1 MTPTGLL
8 ALALVAAAPTAQAQA
23 TSTAPI
29 SIPPSSAID
38 AVNRLA
44 AQAGVD
50 VVMAVDLSGQRSAG
64 LRGRLSA
71 VQAFDRL
78 LRPLGARA
86 VPLGRGVYRIE
97 AAPAVAPARRVP
109 IKPARAASDT
119 PTQLDEVIVT
129 APVHR
134 GGLDGANGR
143 SPVDP
148 GALER
153 LAGAGSSEAIADLSP
168 TVDSTRQGSGRNKL
182 FVRGL
187 ADSAFSGPLQAT
199 VGQYLGDLRLT
210 YGSPDP
216 DLALIDIRRVEVFEG
231 PQGSRFGSGSIG
243 GIVRITPEPPN
254 REATSG
260 SLVMGG
266 SATRGGGAG
275 ADAAVVVNRPLHDR
289 IGWRVVAYGRRD
301 GGFIANP
308 VRGEDDADGVDT
320 VGARTALRFTGDTW
334 TVDGLALIQTTHA
347 DDAQLVRDAR
357 HLETASPI
365 AQPYDSRLGLLGLS
379 ASRRFGGVRLTSASS
394 LSRQVLNER
403 FDATVAGSEGDA
415 VVDRRQR
422 TTAFST
428 EVRIETDPDAAW
440 AWNGG
445 AALAAGDT
453 IALRQRRPLDPANGV
468 AWGVDLRR
476 HFTEAALF
484 GEAIARPSDTLSFA
498 LGGRLSFVRI
508 VNRIE
513 SMRLPGAG
521 RTLDPEGFDTRFT
534 PTIDVRWTSPFG
546 VQAFG
551 RFEQGVRPGGVS
563 EADSGLERYDPD
575 RVSLVET
582 GLRTRPGQGNWSAE
596 ASLGYL
602 DWRDIQADTVT
613 IGGDLVTANI
623 GDGVVRFVQ
632 LKAAWR
638 ASDRVHLSGGAFANH
653 SRVDLKGLGTIGVDG
668 GVIPNVAPFGAQFS
682 LDYGPVSLAG
692 LPLSLGADFR
702 YVGRSW
708 LGLGP
713 GLDTP
718 QGDYLRADL
727 SARLGDD
734 RRAVVLRVSN
744 PLDVRATRFGLGSP
758 YQLFDPHVAPVRP
771 LTIRLGFETAF

>member
-1 MTPTGLL
+1 VTPLGSLSLT
-8 ALALVAAAPTAQAQA
+8 VIAAASPVQAQA
-23 TSTAPI
+23 TATQTVSV
-29 SIPPSSAID
+29 PPSAAIE

-50 VVMAVDLSGQRSAG
+50 VVLAVDLSGQRTRG
-64 LRGRLSA
+64 LRGRFSTPE
-71 VQAFDRL
+71 AFDRL

-86 VPLGRGVYRIE
+86 VSLGRGVYRVE
-97 AAPAVAPARRVP
+97 AAPVP
-109 IKPARAASDT
+109 PPPRRAAAPPAGPEV
-119 PTQLDEVIVT
+119 PTTLDDVIVT

-143 SPVDP
+143 SPVDA
-148 GALER
+148 GALQR

-231 PQGSRFGSGSIG
+231 PQGGRFGSGSIG
-243 GIVRITPEPPN
+243 GVVRITPEPPDLSG
-254 REATSG
+254 TSG
-260 SLVMGG
+260 SLAIGG
-266 SATRGGGAG
+266 SSTRGGAAG
-275 ADAAVVVNRPLHDR
+275 ADAAIVVNRALGDTV
-289 IGWRVVAYGRRD
+289 GLRVVAYGRRE

-308 VRGEDDADGVDT
+308 VRGEANADGVDT
-320 VGARTALRFTGDTW
+320 VGARTALRIVGDLW
-334 TVDGLALIQTTHA
+334 TIDGVALVQNTRA
-347 DDAQLVRDAR
+347 DDAQLVPDSQT
-357 HLETASPI
+357 LETASPI
-365 AQPYDSRLGLLGLS
+365 AQPYESSLGLVGLS
-379 ASRRFGGVRLTSASS
+379 ASRRFGPLRLTSATS
-394 LSRQVLNER
+394 LSRQRLDEQ
-403 FDATVAGSEGDA
+403 FDATVAGPDGDA
-415 VVDRRQR
+415 VVNRRQT

-428 EVRIETDPDAAW
+428 EARIETDPDARW

-445 AALAAGDT
+445 AALATGDT
-453 IALRQRRPLDPANGV
+453 RAVRRRRPLDPAHGA

-484 GEAIARPSDTLSFA
+484 GEGIARPSDTFSIA
-498 LGGRLSFVRI
+498 LGGRLALVRI

-513 SMRLPGAG
+513 ASLPASGQA
-521 RTLDPEGFDTRFT
+521 LDPQGFDTRFA
-534 PTIDVRWTSPFG
+534 PTLDVRWTSPFG
-546 VQAFG
+546 VQVFG
-551 RFEQGVRPGGVS
+551 RFEQGVRPAGVS
-563 EADSGLERYDPD
+563 ETEGALERYDPD
-575 RVSLVET
+575 RVSLVEA
-582 GLRTRPGQGNWSAE
+582 GVRSPSGPARWSAE
-596 ASLGYL
+596 ASVGYL

-638 ASDRVHLSGGAFANH
+638 ASDRLHLSGGAFANH
-653 SRVDLKGLGTIGVDG
+653 SRVDLAGVGAIGVDG
-668 GVIPNVAPFGAQFS
+668 GVIPNVAPFGGQLS
-682 LDYGPVSLAG
+682 LDYGPVSLGG
-692 LPLSLGADFR
+692 LPLSFGADLR
-702 YVGRSW
+702 YVGRSQ

-718 QGDYLRADL
+718 QGDYLRTEL
-727 SARLGDD
+727 SARLGDA
-734 RRAVVLRVSN
+734 RRALVLRVSN
-744 PLDVRATRFGLGSP
+744 PFDVRATRFGLGSP
-758 YQLFDPHVAPVRP
+758 YQLFDPHVAPLRP

>member
-1 MTPTGLL
+1 VTPAGLL
-8 ALALVAAAPTAQAQA
+8 TLALVAAAPTAQAQA

-29 SIPPSSAID
+29 SVPPSSAID

-64 LRGRLSA
+64 LRGRLSV

-109 IKPARAASDT
+109 IKPRSAASEA

-143 SPVDP
+143 SPVDA

-243 GIVRITPEPPN
+243 GVVRITPEPPN
-254 REATSG
+254 PEAASG
-260 SLVMGG
+260 SFVIGG

-275 ADAAVVVNRPLHDR
+275 ADAAVVVNRPLNDR
-289 IGWRVVAYGRRD
+289 IGWRVVAYGRRE
-301 GGFIANP
+301 GGFINSP

-320 VGARTALRFTGDTW
+320 VGARTALRITGGAW
-334 TVDGLALIQTTHA
+334 TVDGLALVQTTHA
-347 DDAQLVRDAR
+347 DDAQLVPDAR
-357 HLETASPI
+357 HLETAGPI
-365 AQPYDSRLGLLGLS
+365 AQPYESSLALLGLS
-379 ASRRFGGVRLTSASS
+379 ASRRSGGFRLTSATS
-394 LSRQVLNER
+394 LSRQVLDER
-403 FDATVAGSEGDA
+403 FDATVAGPDGDA
-415 VVDRRQR
+415 VVDRRQ
-422 TTAFST
+422 TTEAFST
-428 EVRIETDPDAAW
+428 EVRIESDPDALW

-445 AALAAGDT
+445 AALATGDT
-453 IALRQRRPLDPANGV
+453 KARRQRRPLDPANG
-468 AWGVDLRR
+468 ATWGVDLSR

-484 GEAIARPSDTLSFA
+484 GEVIAKPSDTLAFA
-498 LGGRLSFVRI
+498 FGGRLAFVRI
-508 VNRIE
+508 INRIE
-513 SMRLPGAG
+513 AMGLPAAG
-521 RTLDPEGFDTRFT
+521 RTLDPDGFDTGFT
-534 PTIDVRWTSPFG
+534 PTIDVRWSSPVG
-546 VQAFG
+546 VQVFG
-551 RFEQGVRPGGVS
+551 RFEQGVRPAGVS
-563 EADSGLERYDPD
+563 EAEGALERYDPD

-582 GLRTRPGQGNWSAE
+582 GLRSRPGQGPWSAE
-596 ASLGYL
+596 VSVGYL

-623 GDGVVRFVQ
+623 GDGVIHFVQ

-638 ASDRVHLSGGAFANH
+638 VGDRLYLSGGAFANH
-653 SRVDLKGLGTIGVDG
+653 SRVDLEGLGTIGVDG
-668 GVIPNVAPFGAQFS
+668 GVIPNVAPYGAQFS
-682 LDYGPVSLAG
+682 LDYGPVSFAG
-692 LPLSLGADFR
+692 LPLSLGADLR
-702 YVGRSW
+702 YVGRSQ

-713 GLDTP
+713 GLDTS
-718 QGDYLRADL
+718 QGDYVRADL
-727 SARLGDD
+727 SARLGDE
-734 RRAVVLRVSN
+734 RRALVLRVNN

-758 YQLFDPHVAPVRP
+758 YQLFDPHVAPLRP
-771 LTIRLGFETAF
+771 LTIRVGFETAF